1 MNDGGA
7 DVNFSARGLSDVC
20 TYVALSHNHFSNAYG
35 QIFLLW
41 NTQRNGSYQNQV
53 LQCSVQLC

>member
-20 TYVALSHNHFSNAYG
+20 TYIALSHNHFSNAHG
-35 QIFLLW
+35 SDFLLS
-41 NTQRNGSYQNQV
+41 NTLRNGSCQSQV
-53 LQCSVQLC
+53 LQCSVQQC